1 VPARNFFAVSR
12 RLSVTSGGCYSSRT
26 LEPQANEQLLRI
38 ELLGGFTVHVAGEG
52 PRQLPARKARALL
65 ARLALPAG
73 RPHSRESLTALLWG
87 DNPEELAR
95 QAFRQTLSRLRRGLG
110 GPAIA
115 ALLDRPDTVALDPGS
130 VWVDAAEFEVAAS
143 RDEPTA
149 LLRAA
154 ALYRGDLLDGLDVD
168 EPGFDE
174 WRTVERERLRE
185 LALEALAK
193 LLAHHMRAD
202 NLEPAVQTALHLLA
216 LDPLQEAVHRALMR
230 LYARQG
236 RRAAAFRQY
245 QECVQSLQRELGAEP
260 EESTRALYRQ
270 LLRGAS
276 GDPGVLDRFA
286 ESSDG
291 GVWLGAGVTRGP
303 LIGRATA
310 LEALERSLER
320 ALDGGARVA
329 LISGEAGIGK
339 TRLLEALGDAAAAR
353 GARVLLGR
361 CYETE
366 QPLPFRP
373 WVDVLRGERSSLEPV
388 ALASLTAGARAQLAR
403 LFAELP
409 PSAESRDIPADDH
422 GALFEAV
429 RELVTCLAADRPLVL
444 ALEDVHWADPMSLRL
459 LAFLGRRVRAL
470 PVLVVVTA
478 REEDTVEAPML
489 ERALAELRDV
499 ALLDAISLAP
509 LSRDDTVIL
518 AHAVYRGG
526 DPGLIER
533 VATSLWTLSEGNPF
547 VTVETVRMLRDV
559 ADAASLRQ
567 VPPSVRETVESR
579 LARVSDA
586 ARTIASVAAV
596 IGRTSTFD
604 LLRVASGLS
613 ETEAAAAVEELV
625 RRRFLDIAGE
635 ALVFCHDRIRQVA
648 YEAVLPPRRLLL
660 HRAVARALESSSPD
674 RLDEVA
680 GDLGHHFLIAGELE
694 PAILYLGRFAE
705 IATRRYAI
713 DAALAAL
720 TQAEAAVERL
730 PVSSR
735 EHRQL
740 EVALRRAFVLTAAGR
755 HLQCLEVLKAN
766 ALRQRRVPDPDL
778 AGEYHYRL
786 AMTRFYLGDYADARL
801 AAAAAL
807 SDGERTGNR
816 DRIGRALHALAL
828 VSTAAGA
835 SSEAMD
841 YCERAVRLLDEPST
855 WRRLASAHWLLG
867 LNLIYTAQFDGALE
881 HLARC
886 VTLADAVG
894 DAKLRSMAEGL
905 ESWVHALRG
914 DGRAAMD
921 CAQRAL
927 EASRGTIPTS
937 LALRWVGYA
946 YLDEGNA
953 RAAIDV
959 LQRACDQIE
968 HFPVRHTYVESLA
981 FLAEAHVL
989 ADDAARGLEL
999 ARRATEL
1006 AQMEGSP
1013 FNVGLAERA
1022 AGRAA
1027 RATGDAP
1034 AGEAHLGRALEAFE
1048 STGATFE
1055 AAMTRLELVRALA
1068 ARGETSSAQ
1077 AYLAEAIAALH
1088 AARVPR
1094 RVAEA
1099 RALAK
1104 SLGLEP
1110 RVRGEDSWV

>member
-1 VPARNFFAVSR
+1 MGSR
-12 RLSVTSGGCYSSRT
+12 
-26 LEPQANEQLLRI
+26 ANAQLLRI
-38 ELLGGFTVHVAGEG
+38 ELLGGFAVHIAGEG

-130 VWVDAAEFEVAAS
+130 VWVDAAEFERAAS
-143 RDEPTA
+143 GDEPTA

-193 LLAHHMRAD
+193 LLSHHMRAD
-202 NLEPAVQTALHLLA
+202 NLQPAVQTALHLLA

-245 QECVQSLQRELGAEP
+245 QECVQSLQGELGAEP

-270 LLRGAS
+270 LLRGAP
-276 GDPGVLDRFA
+276 GDPSALDRFA

-291 GVWLGAGVTRGP
+291 GAWLAAGVTRGP
-303 LIGRATA
+303 LIGRAPA

-320 ALDGGARVA
+320 ALDGGARVV

-339 TRLLEALGDAAAAR
+339 TRLLEALGDAATAR

-373 WVDVLRGERSSLEPV
+373 WVDVLRGERPSLEPV
-388 ALASLTAGARAQLAR
+388 ALAGLTAGARAQLAR

-409 PSAESRDIPADDH
+409 PSAESRDILADDH

-489 ERALAELRDV
+489 ERALAELRD
-499 ALLDAISLAP
+499 AAMLDAISLSP
-509 LSRDDTVIL
+509 LSRDETVIL

-526 DPGLIER
+526 DSGLIER
-533 VATSLWTLSEGNPF
+533 VAASLWTLSEGNPF

-567 VPPSVRETVESR
+567 LPPSVRETVESR
-579 LARVSDA
+579 LARVSES

-596 IGRTSTFD
+596 IGRTSSFD
-604 LLRVASGLS
+604 LLRVASGLG

-625 RRRFLDIAGE
+625 RRRFLDVAGE

-660 HRAVARALESSSPD
+660 HRAVARALESSSPH

-680 GDLGHHFLIAGELE
+680 GELGHHFLTAGELE

-730 PVSSR
+730 PASSR

-755 HLQCLEVLKAN
+755 HQQCLEVLKAN

-807 SDGERTGNR
+807 SDGERRGDR
-816 DRIGRALHALAL
+816 ERIGRALHALAL

-835 SSEAMD
+835 CGEAMD

-855 WRRLASAHWLLG
+855 WRRLASSHWLLG
-867 LNLIYTAQFDGALE
+867 LNRIYTAQFDGALE

-886 VTLADAVG
+886 VTLADSVG

-946 YLDEGNA
+946 HLDEGNA

-1022 AGRAA
+1022 TGRAA
-1027 RATGDAP
+1027 RATGEAP

-1055 AAMTRLELVRALA
+1055 AAMTRLELARALA
-1068 ARGETSSAQ
+1068 ARGETQGAQ

-1099 RALAK
+1099 RALAR
-1104 SLGLEP
+1104 SLGLELP
-1110 RVRGEDSWV
+1110 GAGPDVQEHTTSSTARPTP